1 MTWQAGATRPRTL
14 VSLSMLAALVAALHL
29 WVTGSVL
36 DEMADQQRDAPHIER
51 MQAEYVSEVRL
62 TSPPAA
68 PAAPVA
74 APTAPG
80 AAAAPKPVKRK
91 KPKPPPEAASA
102 ASAPEAEQVAEA
114 ASAPQATAAGDMAG
128 VASAPQSSATSA
140 SVPQVATGQPET
152 ATAAASAT
160 NSAAPGAATAANSA
174 VNSATAPGTER
185 FVWPMATRVSY
196 IMEGFYRG
204 PVHGQSTVE
213 WIRQDQRY
221 QVHIDA
227 SVGPSFAPLGSWR
240 LSSEGEIRPEGLHPR
255 RYENVNRLLIR
266 AARSKVIELG
276 DEQVTLPDGKQQPR
290 TTGLQDPASFM
301 IQVAYQFILDPGK
314 ARPGRSFE
322 MTVLTLRKPEAL
334 VFDVIEEVTL
344 DTPMGRMPTLHVRPR
359 KAVQDDGAL
368 PADVWFAPGLQY
380 LPVRIAM
387 KMKDD
392 VWLEM
397 NLSRAPQQ
405 TPGRAASAAPAA
417 RASSANQAG
426 AAGATHSAP

>member
-1 MTWQAGATRPRTL
+1 MPRQAGAATRPRTFIGLLML
-14 VSLSMLAALVAALHL
+14 VALVAGLHL
-29 WVTGSVL
+29 WITEGVL
-36 DEMADQQRDAPHIER
+36 GEMAGLQPDAPRIER

-68 PAAPVA
+68 PVVAAPVQPPA
-74 APTAPG
+74 VPR
-80 AAAAPKPVKRK
+80 PVRRK

-102 ASAPEAEQVAEA
+102 ASEPEAPRVAEA
-114 ASAPQATAAGDMAG
+114 ASAPQPAVVEGS
-128 VASAPQSSATSA
+128 ASAAQAATTPPLAA
-140 SVPQVATGQPET
+140 SQPELP
-152 ATAAASAT
+152 TAAASAPG
-160 NSAAPGAATAANSA
+160 SASPAAATA
-174 VNSATAPGTER
+174 PER
-185 FVWPMATRVSY
+185 FVWPQATRVSY

-204 PVHGQSTVE
+204 PLHGQSTVE

-240 LSSEGEIRPEGLHPR
+240 LSSEGEIRPQGLHPR

-266 AARSKVIELG
+266 SARSRVIELG
-276 DEQVTLPDGKQQPR
+276 DEQIKLPDGKQQPR
-290 TTGLQDPASFM
+290 TAGLQDPASFM

-314 ARPGRSFE
+314 AKPGSSFE
-322 MTVLTLRKPEAL
+322 MTVMTLRKPEPL
-334 VFDVIEEVTL
+334 VFDVIEEVEL
-344 DTPMGRMPTLHVRPR
+344 DTPMGRIPTLHVRPR
-359 KAVQDDGAL
+359 KAIVDDGAL

-405 TPGRAASAAPAA
+405 TPGRPASAASAGAPN
-417 RASSANQAG
+417 ASPSAS
-426 AAGATHSAP
+426 TAPKP